1 MDNILFLA
9 FRRMRQPLLLL
20 VLTHALATFGLTL
33 IPGQDAAGNLW
44 YMDFFHA
51 FYFVSY
57 MSTTIGFGEIPYEFT
72 DAQRLWVT
80 FSLYATVVVWFYA
93 IGKLLSLVQDRAF
106 RQVLT
111 ERRFARRVRRQQQPF
126 YIICGYG
133 ETGSALV
140 RSLTDRHQSVVTI
153 DTDQERIDALE
164 LENLRQY
171 VPALCGD
178 ARRPRHLIE
187 AGLKHPLCK
196 GVVALTNVNE
206 ANLKVA
212 ISSKLLHPKI
222 KVICRADSHDI
233 EANMRSFG
241 TNYIINPFDTF
252 ALHLATALQAP
263 GLYVLQEWLAGN
275 RQQPL
280 QEPVYPPKSGHWIVC
295 GYGRFGRAVYH
306 RLKDEGIDPLV
317 IEAKPGLTG
326 VPEGKYIEGRG
337 TEAITLEEA
346 GIRKAVGLVAGTDD
360 DANNLSIIMTARELS
375 ANLFVVAR
383 QSNLDNEQI
392 FDAVGADIIMHPS
405 SIIANRIRVLLGT
418 PLLHEFM
425 GLAMYEDDEWACSL
439 VKQIA
444 LLVDTQLPAVWE
456 LTIDQD
462 SALAVSSAMMQ
473 GRVVHLGDLLK
484 DPGDRERTLSCI
496 PLLLSRHG
504 SSVMLPKSDL
514 SIKAG
519 DRLLFCGKQYAA
531 DRMRWTLQN
540 YHALAYV
547 ITGEAK
553 PQGWVWRLFSRKGG
567 RNNRNS
573 HTAT

>member
-1 MDNILFLA
+1 MDNIFFLA

-20 VLTHALATFGLTL
+20 LLTHAFATLGLTL
-33 IPGQDAAGNLW
+33 IPGQDGVGNTW

-51 FYFVSY
+51 FYFVSF

-72 DAQRLWVT
+72 DAQRLWVI
-80 FSLYATVVVWFYA
+80 FSLYASVVVWFYA
-93 IGKLLSLVQDRAF
+93 IGNLLSLVQDRSF
-106 RQVLT
+106 RQALT
-111 ERRFARRVRRQQQPF
+111 ERKFARRIRHQQQPF

-153 DTDQERIDALE
+153 DTKQERIDALE

-171 VPALCGD
+171 VPALCAD

-196 GVVALTNVNE
+196 GVVALTNVNKV
-206 ANLKVA
+206 NLKIA
-212 ISSKLLHPKI
+212 ITSKLLHPDI

-263 GLYVLQEWLAGN
+263 GLYVLQEWLAGS
-275 RQQPL
+275 RQQQL
-280 QEPVYPPKSGHWIVC
+280 KEPVYPPKSGHWIVC

-306 RLKDEGIDPLV
+306 RLKDEGIEPV
-317 IEAKPGLTG
+317 VVEARPGLTG
-326 VPEGKYIEGRG
+326 VPDGLYIEGRG

-375 ANLFVVAR
+375 SDLFVVAR

-392 FDAVGADIIMHPS
+392 FDAADADIVMHPS
-405 SIIANRIRVLLGT
+405 SIIADKIRVLLGT
-418 PLLHEFM
+418 PLLHDFM
-425 GLAMYEDDEWACSL
+425 GLAMYEEEEWTCSL
-439 VKQIA
+439 VKKIA
-444 LLVDTQLPAVWE
+444 LSLNTQLPAVWE
-456 LTIDQD
+456 LKIDQN
-462 SALAVSSAMMQ
+462 SALAVSNSLAR
-473 GRVVHLGDLLK
+473 GRVVSLSDLLR
-484 DPGDRERTLSCI
+484 DPSNREHELECI
-496 PLLLSRHG
+496 PLLINRHG
-504 SSVMLPKSDL
+504 TSMMLPAPTTN
-514 SIKAG
+514 IKQD
-519 DRLLFCGKQYAA
+519 DRLLFCGKINAA

-540 YHALAYV
+540 YHALDYV
-547 ITGEAK
+547 LTGETK
-553 PQGWVWRLFSRKGG
+553 PQGWVWKLLKRRKA
-567 RNNRNS
+567 RVER
-573 HTAT
+573 